1 MTGGKDATL
10 DQTTDLT
17 TFLENSEDVFRMEE
31 HFQNW
36 TQADRDYPIMLLKY
50 DALWTHL
57 PEWFAFLGVPS
68 AAMDDFPER
77 RPRKSNYADEPSHIR
92 EGLQSL
98 YGDLNE
104 RIEAHSDVRII

>member
-36 TQADRDYPIMLLKY
+36 TQADRDYPIMLLKH

-57 PEWFAFLGVPS
+57 PKWFAFLGVPT

-77 RPRKSNYADEPSHIR
+77 RPRKSKYADEPSHIR
-92 EGLQSL
+92 ERLQSL
-98 YGDLNE
+98 YSDLNKG
-104 RIEAHSDVRII
+104 IDAGLDVRII